1 MDRDFKRLIEELGE
15 AIDESLSDSERIGE
29 VMGKIKAAGY
39 DLLLVLE
46 VTIGYNKRGETDVVH
61 RQKIGKRARFE
72 FTSEDTKFLRAMQIK
87 PDDEPEK

>member
-1 MDRDFKRLIEELGE
+1 MDRDFKRLMEELGE
-15 AIDESLSDSERIGE
+15 AIDESLSESDRIAE

-39 DLLLVLE
+39 DLVLVLE

-72 FTSEDTKFLRAMQIK
+72 FTGDDQKFLRALQIK
-87 PDDEPEK
+87 TDDEAV

>member
-1 MDRDFKRLIEELGE
+1 MDRDFKRLMEELGE
-15 AIDESLSDSERIGE
+15 AIDESLSESDRIAE

-72 FTSEDTKFLRAMQIK
+72 FTGEDQKFLRALQIK
-87 PDDEPEK
+87 AESESAE